1 MFSNSRA
8 YSGLK
13 DSRTPCTTIS
23 PPRDCRR
30 VSNSL
35 WFILKTFT
43 ATGLLAFFSLTAC
56 SSHKQQLEPAWSYA
70 PGGIHLVY
78 QSDSL
83 LNSYDSK
90 PHALLCLVYQLKSIN
105 GFKKLT
111 ASRDGLLHLLEG
123 ESFDSSVMG
132 VGRLFIQPGH
142 KDTVKLSRVENAKW
156 VGIVAGYNDLD
167 PKKSTKF
174 YEIPVRI
181 KSKGIPLFKKHEA
194 EIEVLTLDLVF
205 SSNSIQET
213 TSPSEKKH

>member
-1 MFSNSRA
+1 MFSNSKA

-13 DSRTPCTTIS
+13 DSCTPCTTIS
-23 PPRDCRR
+23 PSQDCRK

-35 WFILKTFT
+35 RFILKTFT
-43 ATGLLAFFSLTAC
+43 ASGLLAFFSLTAC

-83 LNSYDSK
+83 LNNYDSK

-111 ASRDGLLHLLEG
+111 ASRDGLLHLLKG

-132 VGRLFIQPGH
+132 VGRLFIQPSH

-167 PKKSTKF
+167 PEKSTKF
-174 YEIPVRI
+174 YEIPVKI